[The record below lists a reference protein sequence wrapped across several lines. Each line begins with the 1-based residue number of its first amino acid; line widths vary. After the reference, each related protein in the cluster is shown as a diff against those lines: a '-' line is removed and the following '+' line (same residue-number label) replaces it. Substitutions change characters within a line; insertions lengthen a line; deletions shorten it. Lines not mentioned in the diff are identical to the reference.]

1 MKNKRKIICWAVL
14 GALLLCAAVVL
25 ALTRG
30 RDPEPAISPN
40 APTGAPTEP
49 ADPTALPV
57 ETSRPPESTAPT
69 EMPSTGRP
77 AASTDPEPSGE
88 TTIAPEKTEPPQATT
103 APTSPIEAPPET
115 EPTGGASSIS
125 LPYEIPDTGL
135 VVAKVAAYDGIFL
148 EDGSNEEITGVAAM
162 VLTNTADTAVEFA
175 GITLTAGT
183 ETWEFRASA
192 IPAGATVVVQEANR
206 THFRETAY
214 GDCKAD
220 VATLPELEMSSDQ
233 VEVTEHGGNSLTVTN
248 LTGASIPVVRVFYKY
263 YLEDMDAYVGG
274 IAYTAKVENLEA
286 GASVQI
292 TPTPLCFRLQPGGDG
307 ADLRWTIGGW
317 SMKIKGE
324 FIMRELVGEILLVP
338 VGQTACSLTV

>member
-77 AASTDPEPSGE
+77 AA
-88 TTIAPEKTEPPQATT
+88 PPTRNLPGRQQQATT

-292 TPTPLCFRLQPGGDG
+292 TPTHYASGSSRVVMVRTYDG
-307 ADLRWTIGGW
+307 
-317 SMKIKGE
+317 
-324 FIMRELVGEILLVP
+324 
-338 VGQTACSLTV
+338 Q

>member
-1 MKNKRKIICWAVL
+1 ML
-14 GALLLCAAVVL
+14 GGSRCPFALRRRGPCPDPGPGSGTGDFSECAY
-25 ALTRG
+25 R
-30 RDPEPAISPN
+30 RSH
-40 APTGAPTEP
+40 GAGGPDR
-49 ADPTALPV
+49 AAGGNL
-57 ETSRPPESTAPT
+57 STAGVHG
-69 EMPSTGRP
+69 SHRD
-77 AASTDPEPSGE
+77 AFHRPSGSFHRPG
-88 TTIAPEKTEPPQATT
+88 TFRGDNTIAPEKTEPPQATT

-292 TPTPLCFRLQPGGDG
+292 TPTHYASGSSRVVMVRTYDG
-307 ADLRWTIGGW
+307 
-317 SMKIKGE
+317 
-324 FIMRELVGEILLVP
+324 
-338 VGQTACSLTV
+338 Q

>member
-1 MKNKRKIICWAVL
+1 M
-14 GALLLCAAVVL
+14 
-25 ALTRG
+25 
-30 RDPEPAISPN
+30 
-40 APTGAPTEP
+40 
-49 ADPTALPV
+49 
-57 ETSRPPESTAPT
+57 
-69 EMPSTGRP
+69 
-77 AASTDPEPSGE
+77 
-88 TTIAPEKTEPPQATT
+88 
-103 APTSPIEAPPET
+103 
-115 EPTGGASSIS
+115 
-125 LPYEIPDTGL
+125 
-135 VVAKVAAYDGIFL
+135 VAAYDGIFL

-292 TPTPLCFRLQPGGDG
+292 TPTHYASGSSRVVMVRTYDG
-307 ADLRWTIGGW
+307 
-317 SMKIKGE
+317 
-324 FIMRELVGEILLVP
+324 
-338 VGQTACSLTV
+338 Q

>member
-40 APTGAPTEP
+40 APASAPTEP

-192 IPAGATVVVQEANR
+192 IPAGASLGILRLSQTPFIQIPMES
-206 THFRETAY
+206 TFR
-214 GDCKAD
+214 
-220 VATLPELEMSSDQ
+220 
-233 VEVTEHGGNSLTVTN
+233 
-248 LTGASIPVVRVFYKY
+248 
-263 YLEDMDAYVGG
+263 
-274 IAYTAKVENLEA
+274 
-286 GASVQI
+286 
-292 TPTPLCFRLQPGGDG
+292 
-307 ADLRWTIGGW
+307 
-317 SMKIKGE
+317 
-324 FIMRELVGEILLVP
+324 
-338 VGQTACSLTV
+338 

>member
-220 VATLPELEMSSDQ
+220 VSTLP
-233 VEVTEHGGNSLTVTN
+233 
-248 LTGASIPVVRVFYKY
+248 
-263 YLEDMDAYVGG
+263 
-274 IAYTAKVENLEA
+274 
-286 GASVQI
+286 
-292 TPTPLCFRLQPGGDG
+292 
-307 ADLRWTIGGW
+307 
-317 SMKIKGE
+317 
-324 FIMRELVGEILLVP
+324 
-338 VGQTACSLTV
+338 